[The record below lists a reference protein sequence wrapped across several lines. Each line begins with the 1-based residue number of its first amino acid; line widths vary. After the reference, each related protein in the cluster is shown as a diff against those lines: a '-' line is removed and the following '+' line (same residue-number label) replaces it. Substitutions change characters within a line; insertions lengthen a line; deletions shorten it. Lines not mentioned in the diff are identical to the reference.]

1 MDYLLGSTS
10 NQTLS
15 SPVELHDGVA
25 SLSRGTF
32 FKEASLDMTLSV
44 LAESAGQMSGVER
57 VSIWALT
64 AGYQELRCL
73 ELFQRRSGEHSSGEV
88 LRAEQYPAY
97 FRALEGVNG
106 IAADD
111 PYLHPATIELGRD
124 YLLKHRIT
132 ALLDTPIHI
141 RGELQG
147 VLCLEQVDS
156 HAPWTTAQRIFA
168 QAVANLVT
176 LALVEFEAGEARRQ
190 VVNAN
195 ERLKAV
201 FEGSRDALLLAD
213 GDSGLVLDA
222 NAQAEKLFGCQ
233 RSEIVGKH
241 QKSLHPNNSESV
253 VSEQFRQVASGQLST
268 VVVTEVLCANGAVK
282 AVEITAEVAD
292 LSDGHRLVLGIFRQI

>member
-147 VLCLEQVDS
+147 VLCLEQVDT

-222 NAQAEKLFGCQ
+222 NVQAEKLFGCQ

-241 QKSLHPNNSESV
+241 QKSLHPKNSESV

-282 AVEITAEVAD
+282 SVEITAEVAD